1 MAEEMPPLSALKLVA
16 APIHPEGRIYI
27 AGAAVLTAV
36 LFWLWAPMGWVGA
49 VATVFCAY
57 FFRDPNR
64 VSPSG
69 DGLVLS
75 PADGKVL
82 AVGPADPPAELE
94 LEPREWVR
102 ISIFLSIFN
111 VHVNRFPVDG
121 VVRRIRYHP
130 GKFFNAALDK
140 ASDDNERNAVHLSSI
155 NGEDVVVVQIAGL
168 IARRIVCDA
177 REGQEVVAGERLGII
192 RFGSRADV
200 YLPASSDLRVTPGQT
215 MIGGETVL
223 GEFIVTPTVLT
234 KTLRR

>member
-1 MAEEMPPLSALKLVA
+1 MAEKMPPVRALKLVS
-16 APIHPEGRIYI
+16 APIHPEGRIFV
-27 AGAAVLTAV
+27 ASAAVLTAV
-36 LFWLWAPMGWVGA
+36 LFWLWVPMGWLGTV
-49 VATVFCAY
+49 VTVFCAY
-57 FFRDPNR
+57 FFRDPDR
-64 VSPSG
+64 MSPSG
-69 DGLVLS
+69 EALVLS
-75 PADGKVL
+75 PVDGKVL
-82 AVGPADPPAELE
+82 AVGPADPPAELD
-94 LEPREWVR
+94 LEPRKWVR
-102 ISIFLSIFN
+102 ISIFLNIFN

-155 NGEDVVVVQIAGL
+155 GGEDVVVVQIAGL

-200 YLPASSDLRVTPGQT
+200 YLPSSSNLRVIPGQT

-223 GEFIVTPTVLT
+223 GEFMVTPTVLT
-234 KTLRR
+234 KTLGR